1 MKLMGLAVHLGTT
14 FTQRICCFFFLQL
27 LSIAWDDHL
36 SVKYLGVEAQLEFRA
51 LLFCALCEF
60 SVCLSVKLR
69 VEGQLEFLGALLSV
83 LVNFEAEETLQF

>member
-1 MKLMGLAVHLGTT
+1 MRLAVHLGTT
-14 FTQRICCFFFLQL
+14 FTQRICRFLQW

-36 SVKYLGVEAQLEFRA
+36 SVSISVLRVSSSFVHCCFVLR
-51 LLFCALCEF
+51 EF
-60 SVCLSVKLR
+60 SVNFQFCLSEKLR